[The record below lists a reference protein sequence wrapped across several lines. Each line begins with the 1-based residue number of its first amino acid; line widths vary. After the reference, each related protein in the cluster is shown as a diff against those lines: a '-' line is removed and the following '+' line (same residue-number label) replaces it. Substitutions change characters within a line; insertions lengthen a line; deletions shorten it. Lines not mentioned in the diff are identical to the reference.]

1 MSVCPW
7 VVDTALV
14 RAGLATI
21 GPEERRR
28 KERSWVHR
36 MMEPSEVAR
45 AASLLLA
52 QGRPGDVV
60 TVGPDNTVYLY
71 PFSLQRVV
79 FLLCKILH
87 LLLTYTGLTTPDTLL
102 SDRTLLLTFVLL
114 VSAVF
119 LILHLLLTWLGM

>member
-1 MSVCPW
+1 MCPW

-52 QGRPGDVV
+52 GGRPGDVM

-79 FLLCKILH
+79 FLLCKIIH
-87 LLLTYTGLTTPDTLL
+87 TILTSSGLVTPNTLL
-102 SDRTLLLTFVLL
+102 SDRTIVLTFIIL
-114 VSAVF
+114 VFTGF
-119 LILHLLLTWLGM
+119 LTLHLLLSWLGL